1 MSYRPNL
8 FGRRSFLAAAAA
20 VVSGLTLGAG
30 GAVAQGYPERPI
42 KVIVPFAPGGSTD
55 LIGRIVAKVAEQKLG
70 KPLVIENK
78 PGAGT
83 MIGLNEL
90 AGARPDGYTIGMV
103 TSTLVLQPLYG
114 NTRYDYPNALQAVA
128 QVAVTPP
135 ILATGAQS
143 EWKTLKDLLAFAKA
157 NPKKVKYGI
166 TGIGNSSHIGPAQLA
181 RAAGVEIEPVTFD
194 GGGPLMTAL
203 LGGHVSAAAGSPV
216 DYKSQIEA
224 GKLRALVSFG
234 PERSTDPLLKDVPT
248 AKELGY
254 DAEIVSWTGVAGPKG
269 LNPDIVRKLSDA
281 FVAAMADPEV
291 KAQIEKLGSDPVAL
305 DAAGFAQ
312 RWSSETAK
320 LKQVVAETGIL
331 DLVKSQ
337 KQ

>member
-1 MSYRPNL
+1 MPNWTNAIT
-8 FGRRSFLAAAAA
+8 RRSALAATATTFCLA
-20 VVSGLTLGAG
+20 LGFTP
-30 GAVAQGYPERPI
+30 AVAQGYPERAI

-55 LIGRIVAKVAEQKLG
+55 LIGRIVAKVAEEKLG

-90 AGARPDGYTIGMV
+90 AGAKPDGYTIGMV

-114 NTRYDYPNALQAVA
+114 NTRHDYPKALQALA

-135 ILATGAQS
+135 ILATSAQS
-143 EWKTLKDLLAFAKA
+143 EWKTAQDLLAYAKA

-166 TGIGNSSHIGPAQLA
+166 TGVGNSSHIGPAQLA

-203 LGGHVSAAAGSPV
+203 LGGHVAAAAGSPV

-224 GKLRALVSFG
+224 GKLRALVNFG
-234 PERSTDPLLKDVPT
+234 PERSNDPLLKDVPT
-248 AKELGY
+248 AKELGF

-269 LNPDIVRKLSDA
+269 LSPDITKKLSDA
-281 FVAAMADPEV
+281 FMAALSDPDV
-291 KAQIEKLGSDPVAL
+291 KAQIEKLGSDPVAVN
-305 DAAGFAQ
+305 AEGFAQ
-312 RWSSETAK
+312 RWSSETDK
-320 LKQVVAETGIL
+320 LKQVVTETGIL
-331 DLVKSQ
+331 DIVKSQ

>member
-1 MSYRPNL
+1 MPASSNTI
-8 FGRRSFLAAAAA
+8 GKRSLLAAAAA
-20 VVSGLTLGAG
+20 ACCLALISAP
-30 GAVAQGYPERPI
+30 AAAQGYPERAI

-83 MIGLNEL
+83 MIGL
-90 AGARPDGYTIGMV
+90 IGMV

-114 NTRYDYPNALQAVA
+114 NTRYDYPNALQALA

-143 EWKTLKDLLAFAKA
+143 EWKTLKDLLDYAKA

-166 TGIGNSSHIGPAQLA
+166 TGVGNSSHIGPAQLA
-181 RAAGVEIEPVTFD
+181 RAAGIEIEPVTFD

-203 LGGHVSAAAGSPV
+203 LGGHIAAAAGSPV

-234 PERSTDPLLKDVPT
+234 PERSDDPLLKDVPT

-269 LNPDIVRKLSDA
+269 LSPDIVKKLSDA
-281 FVAAMADPEV
+281 FMAAMADPEV
-291 KAQIEKLGSDPVAL
+291 KAQIEKLGSDPVGL
-305 DAAGFAQ
+305 DANGFAQ

-331 DLVKSQ
+331 DMVKSQ